1 MYFLY
6 YVICDVLSY
15 FRLYNIQ
22 FKKVKI
28 FGEPRVE
35 GRITQTPLWNC
46 LIFCMILKENYGSYY
61 IILTDQILLSS
72 CF

>member
-1 MYFLY
+1 MSFLY